1 MDLTGDKGGW
11 CGGMG
16 PAGVAP
22 KWCSRWRRG
31 PAHVAF
37 VFWEL
42 RPLEPMLPM
51 RLFRSRPSAGI
62 TAILFH
68 WAAGLGAILF
78 MAQFLQAELGFGPFD
93 ALGGHRRGRP
103 PALRPADQPLRGAA
117 VHRRRAVAERPG
129 VDLDCAGRRARARL
143 LAVRHPR

>member
-93 ALGGHRRGRP
+93 AGLGLMPWGATAVVVPQLFGR
-103 PALRPADQPLRGAA
+103 QINCFG
-117 VHRRRAVAERPG
+117 ERPFI
-129 VDLDCAGRRARARL
+129 AGGLSLNAWG
-143 LAVRHPR
+143 